1 MYILASHVPHNDGSA
16 VFILLGGLVL
26 ILAVVVFVVYQVRQ
40 AGKMVDEGE
49 RRLWGLGRYYRDRME
64 DEENRS

>member
-1 MYILASHVPHNDGSA
+1 MYILASHISHNDGSA

-40 AGKMVDEGE
+40 VGKMVDEGE